1 MGCFARKSPQDST
14 ELPADAPVGV
24 SINRNI
30 SRVLA
35 LSQLVQTYEP
45 EDHSDQRKEPNKGED
60 GQDRSPF
67 EFRVD
72 ARA

>member
-1 MGCFARKSPQDST
+1 MGCFARNSPQDST
-14 ELPADAPVGV
+14 ELPADAPVGL
-24 SINRNI
+24 SINPNI

-45 EDHSDQRKEPNKGED
+45 ENHSDQRKEPNKGD
-60 GQDRSPF
+60 HCQYRSPL
-67 EFRVD
+67 EFRID